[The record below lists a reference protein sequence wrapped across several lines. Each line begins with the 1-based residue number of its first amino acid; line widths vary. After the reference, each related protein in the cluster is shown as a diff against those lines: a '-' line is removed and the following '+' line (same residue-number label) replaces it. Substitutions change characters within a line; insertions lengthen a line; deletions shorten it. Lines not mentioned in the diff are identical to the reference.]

1 MLSPRGI
8 WKVTNLLAFWD
19 GTLCVSVGVRAHV
32 CHCACTCVSLRM
44 HMHVRKQVCM
54 QGCACTHM

>member
-19 GTLCVSVGVRAHV
+19 GTVCVCV
-32 CHCACTCVSLRM
+32 CVSLHM
-44 HMHVRKQVCM
+44 HMDVQKVCM
-54 QGCACTHM
+54 QGCAGAHM